1 MDHRVKPGDDVERR
15 TPDDSVIVGRR
26 LRGTEMTGGPPAMA
40 SLILTVIGPD
50 RPGLVRALAQS
61 VAAHGGSW
69 LESRMARL
77 GGQFAGIVLVEAP
90 DSLLEDLRALENQG
104 LRIVVQTASVG
115 EASAAPQTGERLALE
130 VVGNDRPGIVRDVA
144 RVLAEHGVNI
154 EELTTGVVS
163 GSFSG
168 ETLFRA
174 TALVRAPDAASVAAI
189 RAGLEFLGNEMMVDI
204 QPAGDAA
211 SPR

>member
-1 MDHRVKPGDDVERR
+1 MP
-15 TPDDSVIVGRR
+15 
-26 LRGTEMTGGPPAMA
+26 

-50 RPGLVRALAQS
+50 RPGLVRALAQA

-77 GGQFAGIVLVEAP
+77 AGQFAGIVLVEAP
-90 DSLLEDLRALENQG
+90 DALLTELHALESEG
-104 LRIVVQTASVG
+104 LRIVVHPGETAPGTPVG
-115 EASAAPQTGERLALE
+115 EHLTVE

-154 EELTTGVVS
+154 EELITGVVN

-168 ETLFRA
+168 ETLFKA
-174 TALVRAPDAASVAAI
+174 TAVRARAERGRRRGDPVGTGNSRQRNDGRYPARRGRVAP
-189 RAGLEFLGNEMMVDI
+189 GMT
-204 QPAGDAA
+204 
-211 SPR
+211 

>member
-1 MDHRVKPGDDVERR
+1 
-15 TPDDSVIVGRR
+15 
-26 LRGTEMTGGPPAMA
+26 MA

-61 VAAHGGSW
+61 VVAHGGSW

-77 GGQFAGIVLVEAP
+77 AGQFAGIVMVEAP
-90 DSLLEDLRALENQG
+90 ESILADLHALESEG
-104 LRIVVQTASVG
+104 LRIVVHPGNAG
-115 EASAAPQTGERLALE
+115 EATAVAPAEERLTVE

-154 EELTTGVVS
+154 EELVTGVVS

-168 ETLFRA
+168 ETLFKA
-174 TALVRAPDAASVAAI
+174 TALVRAPDAAAVTAI

-204 QPAGDAA
+204 QPAGEA
-211 SPR
+211 SP

>member
-1 MDHRVKPGDDVERR
+1 
-15 TPDDSVIVGRR
+15 
-26 LRGTEMTGGPPAMA
+26 MA

-50 RPGLVRALAQS
+50 RPGLVRSLAQS

-77 GGQFAGIVLVEAP
+77 AGQFAGIVMVDAP
-90 DSLLEDLRALENQG
+90 DSLLADLRALEDEG
-104 LRIVVQTASVG
+104 LRIVGHPGAPP
-115 EASAAPQTGERLALE
+115 SAATPRGLRLALE

-154 EELTTGVVS
+154 EELTTRVVS

-168 ETLFRA
+168 ETLFKA
-174 TALVRAPDAASVAAI
+174 TALVRAPDAAALAAI

-204 QPAGDAA
+204 QPAGDAPP
-211 SPR
+211 PRA

>member
-1 MDHRVKPGDDVERR
+1 
-15 TPDDSVIVGRR
+15 
-26 LRGTEMTGGPPAMA
+26 MA
-40 SLILTVIGPD
+40 SSLILTVVGPD
-50 RPGLVRALAQS
+50 RPGLVRTLAQT

-77 GGQFAGIVLVEAP
+77 GGQFAGIVRVEAP
-90 DSLLEDLRALENQG
+90 DSLLADLRALENEG
-104 LRIVVQTASVG
+104 LRIVVQSGTSAETAVP
-115 EASAAPQTGERLALE
+115 AGERLALE
-130 VVGNDRPGIVRDVA
+130 VVGNDRPGIVRDLA
-144 RVLAEHGVNI
+144 RVLAEHDVNI

-174 TALVRAPDAASVAAI
+174 TALVRAPNADAAAAI

-204 QPAGDAA
+204 HPAGDEA
-211 SPR
+211 STG

>member
-1 MDHRVKPGDDVERR
+1 
-15 TPDDSVIVGRR
+15 
-26 LRGTEMTGGPPAMA
+26 MA

-90 DSLLEDLRALENQG
+90 DSLLADLHALENQG
-104 LRIVVQTASVG
+104 LRIVVQTGTAA
-115 EASAAPQTGERLALE
+115 ETSAATQTGERLAVE

-211 SPR
+211 PPR